1 MKNNQLLLI
10 VVAGALTMF
19 YFNASPQ
26 TPPAP
31 PAHPAGSAATSKAGA
46 AATPAKAGLVL
57 STTDP
62 VTLTVDPQNADASTV
77 ELSVTNSAKDP
88 LKLRHALGDMGLSG
102 ANGAIKTPDAI
113 SISGAVDQLAGG
125 DSEHLVL
132 RWESKEAVHKGTY
145 QGILTI
151 SPDKGDA
158 IHQVVRVVVPDRLA
172 IVQPL
177 VSKLNLKAYR
187 WFPFTDIWSIPC
199 WFPHG
204 LPLKS
209 AIDAD
214 RAGLTRIPL
223 LGAVSRDP
231 TGTAAIVWDGKKD
244 TLSGTNPAL
253 GLAVQSI
260 PFAGKYDGTLSFGKD
275 AASNVSITV
284 TASDFI
290 LWPVVWLVVC
300 VLLAIGSKNWLGE
313 GRQLAL
319 LTLRIEKAQLA
330 MQDAVKEFTQTVS
343 EVSRGYSLRE
353 AFDAQCQGIQ
363 DKMTALGSTLVG
375 TLDTAS
381 AAYVALDA
389 SITALSALP
398 GQWIA
403 FGQSLNRLREMKEG
417 LDPGSQP
424 PGLDSA
430 PAAFLQT
437 DMLLQPVTLTID
449 QFAIQK
455 TLVEGQTVFL
465 HSWVA
470 LWTATSRIHSGL
482 EDFAEANASN
492 DAFVKVK
499 NQADLVRARVWLLSG
514 KDTAANASAATDVG
528 SSQEQYSALLEEYD
542 GKETRLAESLSLR
555 MNLNMKM
562 LNLNLEKFKAVKS
575 IPAVKPVTE
584 ADVRKLNWTVK
595 TTDRNLGILSL
606 ILAILTGLNSL
617 YFGKPFGTVADYVA
631 LTLWA
636 FGAKIAVD
644 VLSGG
649 LERWV
654 GSKT

>member
-10 VVAGALTMF
+10 VIAGALTMV

-26 TPPAP
+26 TPAAP
-31 PAHPAGSAATSKAGA
+31 VHPAASAAASKAGA
-46 AATPAKAGLVL
+46 APTPAKAALVL

-62 VTLTVDPQNADASTV
+62 ITLTVDPQNADASTV

-88 LKLRHALGDMGLSG
+88 LKLTHTLGGMGFSSAAG
-102 ANGAIKTPDAI
+102 PIKTSDAI
-113 SISGAVDQLAGG
+113 AISGAVDQLAGG
-125 DSEHLVL
+125 DTEHLVL
-132 RWESKEAVHKGTY
+132 RWKLKDAVQKGTY

-151 SPDKGDA
+151 SPEKGDA
-158 IHQVVRVVVPDRLA
+158 LHEVVRVVVPDPLA
-172 IVQPL
+172 TIQPL

-187 WFPFTDIWSIPC
+187 WFPFTNLWSIPW
-199 WFPHG
+199 WFPHD
-204 LPLKS
+204 LPVKS

-231 TGTAAIVWDGKKD
+231 TGTASIVWDGKTD
-244 TLSGTNPAL
+244 TLGGAEPAL

-275 AASNVSITV
+275 AASNVSVTV

-290 LWPVVWLVVC
+290 LWPVVWLALC
-300 VLLAIGSKNWLGE
+300 IILAIVSKNWLGE

-319 LTLRIEKAQLA
+319 LNLRIDKAELA
-330 MQDAVKEFTQTVS
+330 MQHANKEFRQKVS
-343 EVSRGYSLRE
+343 DVSHDYSLRE
-353 AFDAQCQGIQ
+353 AFDAQCRGIQ
-363 DKMTALGSTLVG
+363 DQMAALGSTLVG

-389 SITALSALP
+389 SITALAALP

-417 LDPGSQP
+417 LEPGSQP

-437 DMLLQPVTLTID
+437 DMLLQPVELTID
-449 QFAIQK
+449 RFATQQ
-455 TLVEGQTVFL
+455 TLVEGQTAFL
-465 HSWVA
+465 HSWEV
-470 LWTATSRIHSGL
+470 LWAAIVRIHSGL
-482 EDFAEANASN
+482 ADFAETHASN

-499 NQADLVRARVWLLSG
+499 GQADLVRARVWLLSG
-514 KDTAANASAATDVG
+514 KDATANAGAATDVG
-528 SSQEQYSALLEEYD
+528 SVQEQYSALLEES
-542 GKETRLAESLSLR
+542 GVKERGLVENLNLR
-555 MNLNMKM
+555 MNINLKL
-562 LNLNLEKFKAVKS
+562 LNLNLEKFEELKS

-584 ADVRKLNWTVK
+584 ADVRRLNWTVK
-595 TTDRNLGILSL
+595 TADRNLGILSL
-606 ILAILTGLNSL
+606 ILAILTGLNTL
-617 YFGKPFGTVADYVA
+617 YFGKPFGTVGDYVA